1 MEMEELN
8 ESKRMLLRKSSQY
21 RNGLEDDVKLLSEK
35 TEKIVTNALIIGG
48 ALALSYVLVR
58 QLSKS
63 KSKGK
68 SKVKKIK
75 VVNAAP
81 KEEEEEVY
89 EQPSAVSRVVS
100 EIGHVITSQATSFL
114 LAMAREKLMEYLQ
127 AQAEKK
133 TLKDEHS

>member
-21 RNGLEDDVKLLSEK
+21 RNGLEDDVRLLSEK

-48 ALALSYVLVR
+48 ALALSYFLVR
-58 QLSKS
+58 QLST
-63 KSKGK
+63 SKGK
-68 SKVKKIK
+68 SKGKVKKIK
-75 VVNAAP
+75 VVNAEP
-81 KEEEEEVY
+81 KEAQEVY
-89 EQPSAVSRVVS
+89 EEPSGISRVVS
-100 EIGHVITSQATSFL
+100 EIGHVITAQATSFL

-133 TLKDEHS
+133 TLNDEHS